1 MVFFYVLFLAPIVLY
16 LLSRRL
22 RLASSPARARAY
34 DPKTGLGRGAPGF
47 QTNVARVAVPAH
59 IVARIRAGEEV
70 SAEEI
75 TRAQEEA
82 TRMREKQQQG
92 EEEEEQQQKKAGK
105 RRKGKK

>member
-75 TRAQEEA
+75 TRAQDEA
-82 TRMREKQQQG
+82 RRMREKQQQG
-92 EEEEEQQQKKAGK
+92 EEEEEEQKKGGK